1 MALSATF
8 SRFLVH
14 AANAPLGEPNHG
26 QTAHAILCNVVRAI
40 FARGEEKFGSIET
53 AFLCAL
59 GEYIARAE
67 VTVAEYFTRWFLRRT
82 KGQGKRVRRIM
93 IVALARKLAI
103 ALWRYLEQGL
113 VPEGAVLGGK

>member
-67 VTVAEYFTRWFLRRT
+67 VTVAEYFIQALERPHVSRDKTQSIRWEP
-82 KGQGKRVRRIM
+82 Q
-93 IVALARKLAI
+93 IV
-103 ALWRYLEQGL
+103 
-113 VPEGAVLGGK
+113 